1 MSDQILQNVAW
12 FLALAQ
18 FVLALYVLLFNAWH
32 TANRHVSALLFLT
45 ALNVFALG
53 VLTGIKDANQATWP
67 TLMLAFTSF
76 AIRPLT
82 LITCVVLLH
91 PDWPRGYMPDVRGLM
106 RKYFAKTKES
116 GETRADRMTGR
127 ARRRWRPVWW
137 ALNVLCLL
145 PALLLLLD
153 AGLDTGLWYT
163 GLAAEG
169 YAGGYVHVDRFTA
182 GVLQWPLK
190 AIYHYLIPALTLIFL
205 SFVALVDRQA
215 TAPNLN
221 LNLNLNLNRRF
232 IGWLAVPPVVYAV
245 ISVGVNRL
253 LGHDL
258 SALIING
265 SLGVVYGYVGLRQ
278 MMSERRVQRG
288 RLQTRLTVLM
298 LGVAVPLVVGVV
310 AMLSTRAADLVTQ
323 SATEKLSATNQ
334 ALASNVQVWLD
345 LNAKALQQL
354 VSLPDVISMEA
365 ERQEPFLEAMAAA
378 YPHMYL
384 VGTTDRDGMNVAR
397 SDGQPLQDYS
407 DRLWQIGARNGVPL
421 TFEVV
426 ASARTTGEP
435 ALIVSAPIKRELGTI
450 AGVGMF
456 ASRVTDIAQ
465 AVQASEVGEAG
476 FAYVVDG
483 QNRVV
488 AHPDE
493 AIAAQ
498 LQDFSFYPAVFEL
511 RGGASGSI
519 RFTDE
524 QGQRWRAHVSVL
536 DNNWGIIVQQQERDF
551 LSGLRQ
557 LNQATWAV
565 TLMGAVLLSSLAWL
579 SIRQT
584 FRPIEKLTETAT
596 AISTGDLT
604 RAAPVESEDE
614 IGILARAFNSMTEQ
628 LRVLI
633 GSLEH
638 QVNERTQDLER
649 RSAYL
654 QASAE
659 VSRAAAS
666 ILDAG
671 DLMRQVVDQIRE
683 QFDFY
688 YVGLFLVESASSGQT
703 TSEWAVL
710 RAGTGQAGQ
719 AMLARGH
726 RLKVGGDSM
735 IGWCIA
741 NAAPRVALQAELDEV
756 RSVTAE
762 LPDTRSELAIPLRSR
777 GQVIG
782 ALSVQDTRPYA
793 FTDPTGRTG
802 DEVAIA
808 ALQTMADQ
816 VAVALEN
823 ARLFAEN
830 QAALEAARK
839 AYGEMGREAWAE
851 LLRTRSEW
859 AVVSDGKGS
868 VLTPGVWRPETVR
881 AAQEG
886 RLVKGDLDV
895 SVEAQAA
902 RAGYPLAM
910 PIKVRG
916 DVIGTL
922 DTFKLPEDGDW
933 TEEEIETLQE
943 IADQLAQALDS
954 ARLYQDTQLRAARE
968 QLAAEIATHMRETL
982 DVETVL
988 KITADEIYQA
998 LDLDELTICL
1008 SSKAAAG
1015 EGRVARSVS
1024 SPRVRRDER

>member
-18 FVLALYVLLFNAWH
+18 FILALYVFLFNAWH

-45 ALNVFALG
+45 ALNAFALG
-53 VLTGIKDANQATWP
+53 VLTGIENASQTAWP
-67 TLMLAFTSF
+67 TAMLALTSF

-91 PDWPRGYMPDVRGLM
+91 PDWPRGYIPDLQKLIKAM
-106 RKYFAKTKES
+106 RSNAGAAERT
-116 GETRADRMTGR
+116 ADVVLPKGR
-127 ARRRWRPVWW
+127 HRWRPIWW
-137 ALNVLCLL
+137 VLNVLFVL

-153 AGLDTGLWYT
+153 VGLDAGLWYT
-163 GLAAEG
+163 GLEAEG

-182 GVLQWPLK
+182 GPLYWPLK
-190 AIYHYLIPALTLIFL
+190 AIYHYLIPVLTLIFL
-205 SFVALVDRQA
+205 SFVAFVDKRA
-215 TAPNLN
+215 AA
-221 LNLNLNLNRRF
+221 LNRRF
-232 IGWLAVPPVVYAV
+232 IGWLAVPPIIYVVL
-245 ISVGVNRL
+245 SVGVHRW

-258 SALIING
+258 SALIINA
-265 SLGVVYGYVGLRQ
+265 SLGMLYGYVGVKQ
-278 MMSERRVQRG
+278 MVSERRVQRG

-298 LGVAVPLVVGVV
+298 LGITVPLVAGVV
-310 AMLSTRAADLVTQ
+310 AMVSTRAADLVTQ
-323 SATEKLSATNQ
+323 SAAEKLSATNQ

-354 VSLPDVISMEA
+354 VSLPDIVSMEP

-397 SDGQPLQDYS
+397 SDDQSLQDYG
-407 DRLWQIGARNGVPL
+407 DRLWQIGARNGSL

-426 ASARTTGEP
+426 ASSRTTGEP
-435 ALIVSAPIKRELGTI
+435 ALVVSAPIKRELGTI
-450 AGVGMF
+450 VGVGMF
-456 ASRVTDIAQ
+456 ASHVTDIAQ
-465 AVQASEVGEAG
+465 AVQASTVGETG

-493 AIAAQ
+493 EIAAE
-498 LQDFSFYPAVFEL
+498 LQDFTFYPAVFEL
-511 RGGASGSI
+511 RGGESGAIS
-519 RFTDE
+519 FTDE
-524 QGQRWRAHVSVL
+524 YGQRWRAHGSVL
-536 DNNWGIIVQQQERDF
+536 DNNWGIIVQQQESDF
-551 LSGLRQ
+551 MSGLTR
-557 LNQATWAV
+557 LNQATWIV
-565 TLMGAVLLSSLAWL
+565 TIMGAALLSSLAGL

-584 FRPIEKLTETAT
+584 FRPIERLTETAT

-604 RAAPVESEDE
+604 RTAPVESEDE

-633 GSLEH
+633 GSLEL
-638 QVNERTQDLER
+638 QVSERTQDLER

-654 QASAE
+654 EASAE

-666 ILDAG
+666 ILDTE

-683 QFDFY
+683 QFDLY
-688 YVGLFLVESASSGQT
+688 YVGLFLVERASSDQTAGQ
-703 TSEWAVL
+703 WAVL

-726 RLKVGGDSM
+726 RLKVGEGSM

-741 NAAPRVALQAELDEV
+741 NAAPRVALQAELDQV
-756 RSVTAE
+756 RAVTAE

-777 GQVIG
+777 GQVLG
-782 ALSVQDTRPYA
+782 ALSVQDTQPHA
-793 FTDPTGRTG
+793 F

-830 QAALEAARK
+830 QAALEASRK
-839 AYGEMGREAWAE
+839 AYGEMSREAWAE

-859 AVVSDGKGS
+859 TVVSDSRGET
-868 VLTPGVWRPETVR
+868 LTKGVWRPEMTR

-886 RLVKGDLDV
+886 RVVTGDLDS
-895 SVEAQAA
+895 SVETGAL
-902 RAGYPLAM
+902 RSGYPLAV
-910 PIKVRG
+910 PVKVRG
-916 DVIGTL
+916 DVVGVL
-922 DTFKLPEDGDW
+922 DTFKPQEEGDW
-933 TEEEIETLQE
+933 TEEELETLQE
-943 IADQLAQALDS
+943 IADQLAQTLDS

-982 DVETVL
+982 DIETVL
-988 KITADEIYQA
+988 KITADEVYQA

-1008 SSKAAAG
+1008 SSGAAVGQGLATQQ
-1015 EGRVARSVS
+1015 
-1024 SPRVRRDER
+1024 DE